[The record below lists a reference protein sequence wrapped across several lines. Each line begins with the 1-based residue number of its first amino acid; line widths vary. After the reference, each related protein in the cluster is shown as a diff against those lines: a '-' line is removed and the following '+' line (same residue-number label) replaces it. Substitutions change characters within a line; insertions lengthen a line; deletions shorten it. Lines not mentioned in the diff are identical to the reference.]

1 MVDPPLLGFFLVLG
15 SGSAGHAFA
24 SRSRV
29 ALHHGEDRKAAVRR
43 SGGQRYQ
50 SKQNLLP
57 SNRVITLFPPQPNA
71 GEWRQQG
78 SAGFG
83 KKEAASPLAVAVG
96 ACVRQAPC
104 VNFMYTLT
112 QYAARGGGENVA
124 LSSVSFAHAPSLVA
138 GCNRT
143 SFTAPSL
150 SSFMSIQ
157 KLSRSFPARCAHCFI
172 VLRCFSMNSLPN
184 FSSYVLPSRVFRF
197 ASTAVRASCS
207 LVAWSSARVAAT
219 SNATAITTK
228 EILMSNLTGETAE
241 SDAVPL
247 APLHGNLR
255 CLSDRPMNMSPSRSS
270 GVPRIGAASLIE
282 AWGKSGPVARR
293 PSRRHDRGVY
303 PVLPDFENGLAGE
316 RNLRAWGAR
325 R

>member
-1 MVDPPLLGFFLVLG
+1 MVDPPVLGFFLVLVC
-15 SGSAGHAFA
+15 GSAGHALA

-29 ALHHGEDRKAAVRR
+29 ALHHGEDKKAAVRR

-83 KKEAASPLAVAVG
+83 KKEAASPCPLAVAVG

-124 LSSVSFAHAPSLVA
+124 LSSVSFAHAPSMVA

-197 ASTAVRASCS
+197 ASTAVRASCR

-219 SNATAITTK
+219 RNATALTTK
-228 EILMSNLTGETAE
+228 EILMSNLTGETNANQLAE
-241 SDAVPL
+241 SDAVQAVNALVILVIGSFASQSPL
-247 APLHGNLR
+247 LIGS
-255 CLSDRPMNMSPSRSS
+255 SDEH
-270 GVPRIGAASLIE
+270 VTISLE
-282 AWGKSGPVARR
+282 RR
-293 PSRRHDRGVY
+293 PADRR
-303 PVLPDFENGLAGE
+303 GLAYRSLGE
-316 RNLRAWGAR
+316 ERASCPETVSPA
-325 R
+325 